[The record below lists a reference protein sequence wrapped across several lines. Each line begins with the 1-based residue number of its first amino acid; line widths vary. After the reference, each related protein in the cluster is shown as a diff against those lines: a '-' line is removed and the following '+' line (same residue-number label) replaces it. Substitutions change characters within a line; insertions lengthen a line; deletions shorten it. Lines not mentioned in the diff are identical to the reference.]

1 MLFTDILEKTEQYKW
16 FQMMYNVGFFA
27 AAVIA
32 IDGSISSCGDAIKHL
47 TLSQY

>member
-1 MLFTDILEKTEQYKW
+1 
-16 FQMMYNVGFFA
+16 MMYNVGFF

-47 TLSQY
+47 TLSHILVNDLFNQD